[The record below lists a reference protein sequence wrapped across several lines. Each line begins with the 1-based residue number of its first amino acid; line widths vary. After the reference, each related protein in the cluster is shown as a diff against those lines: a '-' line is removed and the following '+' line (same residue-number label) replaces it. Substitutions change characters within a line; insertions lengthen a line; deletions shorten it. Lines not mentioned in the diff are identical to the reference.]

1 MTFNVPNNLTS
12 KEEKNNGSRRPKMSG
27 FTGSIN
33 LTVIE
38 ATDLQP
44 ILLPG
49 GRKLDKMDP
58 YAVIDF
64 DEIYFGSTTSKTRTS
79 SPYWMEEFAEDVHDA
94 TLLGVT
100 IFHKSIV
107 PPDPFIAHVQVPL
120 DQLTEGQDAKTQSFD
135 GHHFEYV
142 VCQETDTTTNTLSS
156 LLSSQF

>member
-1 MTFNVPNNLTS
+1 
-12 KEEKNNGSRRPKMSG
+12 MSMSPG

-38 ATDLQP
+38 ASDLQP

-120 DQLTEGQDAKTQSFD
+120 DQLTEGQDTKTQSFD

-142 VCQETDTTTNTLSS
+142 VCQEIETTINTLSS
-156 LLSSQF
+156 LFYLVGLGSCRKGKNKSTVQRKIFR

>member
-1 MTFNVPNNLTS
+1 
-12 KEEKNNGSRRPKMSG
+12 MSG

-64 DEIYFGSTTSKTRTS
+64 DEIYFGLTTAKTRTS

-94 TLLGVT
+94 TRLGVT

-120 DQLTEGQDAKTQSFD
+120 VQLTEGQDAKTQSFD

-142 VCQETDTTTNTLSS
+142 VCREIDTTTNTLSS
-156 LLSSQF
+156 SFYLHKFSWTWIRQVK

>member
-1 MTFNVPNNLTS
+1 
-12 KEEKNNGSRRPKMSG
+12 MSMFPG

-38 ATDLQP
+38 ASDLQP
-44 ILLPG
+44 IILPG

-64 DEIYFGSTTSKTRTS
+64 DEIYFGSTTSKTKTS

-94 TLLGVT
+94 TRLGVT

-142 VCQETDTTTNTLSS
+142 VCQDIGTTTNILPHS
-156 LLSSQF
+156 LYLHKFSWTWILQVK